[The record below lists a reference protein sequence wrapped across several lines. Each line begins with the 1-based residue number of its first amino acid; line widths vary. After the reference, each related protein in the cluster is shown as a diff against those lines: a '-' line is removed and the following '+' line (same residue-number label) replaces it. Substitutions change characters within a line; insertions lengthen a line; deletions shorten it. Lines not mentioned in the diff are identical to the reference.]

1 MLRENFGEK
10 KKVLDKFIAFCHS
23 EGMIKKLSWIERKDR
38 HGFVYYVM
46 QTPLETLVVEPW
58 TDNCNGKFYGSPM
71 PYDMEHKTPLVWTF
85 DKCATRFKDADS
97 AKAEAFKLYKEKVVQ
112 TLEVM

>member
-1 MLRENFGEK
+1 M
-10 KKVLDKFIAFCHS
+10 
-23 EGMIKKLSWIERKDR
+23 KKLSWQKKKDR

-46 QTPLETLVVEPW
+46 PTPLETLVVEPW

-71 PYDMEHKTPLVWTF
+71 PYDMEHNTPLVWTF

-97 AKAEAFKLYKEKVVQ
+97 AKAEAFKLYKEKVAK
-112 TLEVM
+112 TLEAMTDAV